1 MTNIDRWDR
10 TGRADLAQQLHTR
23 ALDDELLIPISFLT
37 KLSGSIYNA
46 LMKTCTSILDDLL
59 EQAL

>member
-10 TGRADLAQQLHTR
+10 TDRADVAQQLHTR
-23 ALDDELLIPISFLT
+23 ALDDEQLIHISFLT
-37 KLSGSIYNA
+37 KLSSSIYSA
-46 LMKTCTSILDDLL
+46 LMKTRTSILNDLL